1 MGVISGTAL
10 SVMLTAGGVVIATEG
25 GPGAVQ
31 HYEAGHVLLGMGI
44 GLFVTTLIRTAARYI
59 LARPTRVSRR
69 TPVVQEPADPATVAL
84 LPLRAAAVVPIRG
97 RHAA

>member
-10 SVMLTAGGVVIATEG
+10 SVMLTVGGVAIAAEG

-31 HYEAGHVLLGMGI
+31 HYVAGHALLGMGI
-44 GLFVTTLIRTAARYI
+44 GLFITTLIRTAARYV
-59 LARPTRVSRR
+59 LARSTSASRR
-69 TPVVQEPADPATVAL
+69 TQAVQEPADPASVTV
-84 LPLRAAAVVPIRG
+84 LPLRAASVISLRG